1 MKEVYPA
8 FEARAFAPFVHKVMP
23 ISEVAE
29 AHGILERGE
38 NRGKVVL
45 TV

>member
-1 MKEVYPA
+1 VWPA
-8 FEARAFAPFVHKVMP
+8 FEARTFSPFIHKVLP
-23 ISEVAE
+23 IAE
-29 AHGILERGE
+29 ATEAHAILERGE